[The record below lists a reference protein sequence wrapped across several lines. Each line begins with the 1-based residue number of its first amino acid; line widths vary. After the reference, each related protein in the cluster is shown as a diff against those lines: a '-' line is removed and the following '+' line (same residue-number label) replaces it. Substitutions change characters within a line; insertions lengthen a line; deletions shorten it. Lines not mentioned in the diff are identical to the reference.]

1 MRKFPEP
8 SSYWSEDDG
17 RRAVEAWQQ
26 SGEDAT
32 AFSRRHK
39 VRRARLL
46 YWRKRL
52 AAGAPAR
59 ALSFAPAEV
68 VERADV
74 VAAVIRAPGGIA
86 VELASATPSQIAAV
100 ASALTRSTP

>member
-1 MRKFPEP
+1 M
-8 SSYWSEDDG
+8 
-17 RRAVEAWQQ
+17 
-26 SGEDAT
+26 
-32 AFSRRHK
+32 
-39 VRRARLL
+39 

>member
-32 AFSRRHK
+32 AFARRHK
-39 VRRARLL
+39 VRRGRLL
-46 YWRKRL
+46 YWGKRL
-52 AAGAPAR
+52 AGSASAPT
-59 ALSFAPAEV
+59 LSFAPAAV
-68 VERADV
+68 VERAQV

-100 ASALTRSTP
+100 VSALRSAP